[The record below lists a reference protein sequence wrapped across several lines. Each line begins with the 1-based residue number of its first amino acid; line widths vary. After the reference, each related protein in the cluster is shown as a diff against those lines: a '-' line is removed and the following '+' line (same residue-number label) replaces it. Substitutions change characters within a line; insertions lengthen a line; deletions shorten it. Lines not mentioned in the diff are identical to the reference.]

1 METNTLSIQEVAE
14 ATRLSEH
21 TLRYYE
27 RIGLIHSIRREDNGH
42 RRYTRDDVGWID
54 FLMKLKATGM
64 TINDMIHYAELQRCG
79 DETLPERL
87 EMLKTLRSNLEE
99 QIGTLQEHLR
109 LIRFKIDVYTE
120 IVQNMKEKAS

>member
-1 METNTLSIQEVAE
+1 METKTLTIQEVAE

-42 RRYTRDDVGWID
+42 RRYSRDDVGWID

-64 TINDMIHYAELQRCG
+64 SINDMIHYAELQRGG

-87 EMLKTLRSNLEE
+87 EMLKTLRISLES
-99 QIGTLQEHLR
+99 QIDSLQEHLK
-109 LIRFKIDVYTE
+109 LIRFKIEVYSE
-120 IVQNMKEKAS
+120 IVDKMKEKA

>member
-1 METNTLSIQEVAE
+1 METKQLTIQEVAE

-64 TINDMIHYAELQRCG
+64 TINDMIHYARLQRCG
-79 DETLPERL
+79 DETLPERI
-87 EMLKTLRSNLEE
+87 EMLKALRENLEA
-99 QIGTLQEHLR
+99 QIGSLQEHLK
-109 LIRFKIDVYTE
+109 LIRFKIEVYSE
-120 IVQNMKEKAS
+120 IVNNIKEKA

>member
-1 METNTLSIQEVAE
+1 METRQLSIQEVAE

-42 RRYTRDDVGWID
+42 RRYTEDDVGWID

-64 TINDMIHYAELQRCG
+64 SINEMVHYADLQRCG
-79 DETLPERL
+79 DETLPERI
-87 EMLKTLRSNLEE
+87 EMLKSLRSNLEE
-99 QIGTLQEHLR
+99 QIDTLQEHLR
-109 LIRFKIDVYTE
+109 LIRFKIEVYTE
-120 IVQNMKEKAS
+120 IVASMKEKV

>member
-1 METNTLSIQEVAE
+1 METRQLSIQEVAE

-42 RRYTRDDVGWID
+42 RRYTEDDVGWID

-64 TINDMIHYAELQRCG
+64 SINEMVHYAELQRCG
-79 DETLPERL
+79 DETLPERI
-87 EMLKTLRSNLEE
+87 EMLKNLRSNLEE
-99 QIGTLQEHLR
+99 QIGGLQEHLR
-109 LIRFKIDVYTE
+109 LIRFKIEVYTE
-120 IVQNMKEKAS
+120 IVASMKEKV

>member
-1 METNTLSIQEVAE
+1 METKTLSIQEVAE

-64 TINDMIHYAELQRCG
+64 SINDMIHYAELQRCG
-79 DETLPERL
+79 DETLPERI
-87 EMLKTLRSNLEE
+87 EMLKELRNCLES
-99 QIGTLQEHLR
+99 QIDSLQEHLK
-109 LIRFKIDVYTE
+109 LIRFKIEVYSE
-120 IVQNMKEKAS
+120 IVENSKEKA

>member
-1 METNTLSIQEVAE
+1 METRQLSIQEVAE

-42 RRYTRDDVGWID
+42 RRYTEDDVGWID

-64 TINDMIHYAELQRCG
+64 SINEMVHYAELQRCG
-79 DETLPERL
+79 DETLPERI
-87 EMLKTLRSNLEE
+87 EMLKSLRSNLEE
-99 QIGTLQEHLR
+99 QIGALQEHLR
-109 LIRFKIDVYTE
+109 LIRFKIEVYTE
-120 IVQNMKEKAS
+120 IVASMKEKV

>member
-1 METNTLSIQEVAE
+1 METRQLSIQEVAE

-42 RRYTRDDVGWID
+42 RRYTEDDVGWID

-64 TINDMIHYAELQRCG
+64 GINDMIHYAELQRCG
-79 DETLPERL
+79 DETLPERI
-87 EMLKTLRSNLEE
+87 EMLKTLRTGLEA
-99 QIGTLQEHLR
+99 QIDSLQEHLR

-120 IVQNMKEKAS
+120 IVASMKEKV